1 MNHWAFVATG
11 YLIVF
16 LGIAAY
22 AAWVLTRGR
31 ALSNEVPEERRRFLD

>member
-1 MNHWAFVATG
+1 VNHWAFVAAG

-16 LGIAAY
+16 VGIAAY

-31 ALSNEVPEERRRFLD
+31 ALSGEVPEERRRFLD